1 MVNITLTDEQVVAL
15 IHQLPKEKQEELVDQ
30 FKFEQWIDSS
40 EGQSLLKDRE
50 KQLASGNTLSLQEIR
65 RKLKNNS

>member
-1 MVNITLTDEQVVAL
+1 MANITLTDEQVVAL

-40 EGQSLLKDRE
+40 EGQILLKNRK
-50 KQLASGNTLSLQEIR
+50 KQLSSGNTLSLKEIR
-65 RKLKNNS
+65 SKLKNNS

>member
-1 MVNITLTDEQVVAL
+1 MANITLTDEQVVAL

-40 EGQSLLKDRE
+40 DGQILLKNRE
-50 KQLASGNTLSLQEIR
+50 KQLSSGNTLSLKEIR
-65 RKLKNNS
+65 NKLKNNS